1 MCLKS
6 LVAYVDSFKM
16 YILIMTQNAKAVNY
30 QEFYLFFT
38 PLKQVLYLFFAPQKR

>member
-16 YILIMTQNAKAVNY
+16 CWLILTQNAKAVNY
-30 QEFYLFFT
+30 QAFYLFFT
-38 PLKQVLYLFFAPQKR
+38 PLKQVFCLFFAP